1 MKIPQSGRFE
11 HARILLLYIV
21 KWKEEEEVEDETEET
36 QNKKK
41 HSSWIDLFFAF
52 CSHHEIIIWHMR
64 DSIVPMNHLRSPK
77 KVYKI

>member
-41 HSSWIDLFFAF
+41 HSS
-52 CSHHEIIIWHMR
+52 
-64 DSIVPMNHLRSPK
+64 
-77 KVYKI
+77 